1 MSRSEEVLVALR
13 KIIRATDQNSKRL
26 NREAGLTIPQ
36 TVLMNAIASHPGATL
51 GEITQRISLSQAT
64 VSTII
69 DRLEER
75 KLVERQRNQRDKRV
89 VNVRLTETGVTL
101 LAKTPA
107 PLQQVFVRH
116 FDNLE
121 QQQQGA
127 IIDSLQ
133 AVATLFGATD
143 VDAAPILTLGSIP
156 EQLPG
161 QVMTFRKD
169 REMITFRQ
177 PTALDAGDLQR
188 LVRISPPLD
197 QNSLYCN
204 LLQCSHFSDTAI
216 VAEQKGKV
224 VGFITGYR
232 MPARPDTLF
241 VWQVA
246 VHSDARR
253 QSLAIQMLEQLLT
266 RLIPTGVSHV
276 ETTVTEDNHAS
287 AQLFIRLADRL
298 ATGATRSCLF
308 EKQAHFQGQHDSEWL
323 LRIGPFDANRL
334 TTNSTAP

>member
-26 NREAGLTIPQ
+26 NRQAGLTIPQ

-51 GEITQRISLSQAT
+51 GDITQRISLSQAT

-89 VNVRLTETGVTL
+89 VNVRLTEAGVLL

-161 QVMTFRKD
+161 KVVAFQKD
-169 REMITFRQ
+169 REIITFRP
-177 PTALDAGDLQR
+177 PTALDASDLQR

-224 VGFITGYR
+224 IGFITGYR
-232 MPARPDTLF
+232 MPTRPDTLF

-253 QSLAIQMLEQLLT
+253 QNLAIQMLEQLLT
-266 RLIPTGVSHV
+266 RLIPAGVSHV

-308 EKQAHFQGQHDSEWL
+308 EKQAHFHGQHDSEWL

-334 TTNSTAP
+334 TVNITSP